1 MFDTPDHLWYNIPI
15 RHFIMTT
22 FTKHYWWTSA
32 IIAVVGLIIVTTNMS
47 PTTEMIYTVVETVH
61 SAAKAKDGEQY

>member
-15 RHFIMTT
+15 RHFIMI
-22 FTKHYWWTSA
+22 TKHYWWTSA
-32 IIAVVGLIIVTTNMS
+32 IIAVVGLIIVTINMS
-47 PTTEMIYTVVETVH
+47 PTTDTEMIFTVVETVH